1 MGIACFKQKNGLE
14 ALVVVGNC
22 GVVTPEQFSGLA
34 AHVKELEIAAL
45 KLTTRQTLVLVLP
58 LEKREQACYIV
69 EELGLKVGTYG
80 GVVRNVKACCGDDD
94 LCTWSRG
101 NALQLGTALQES
113 CWGSPVPKDF
123 KISVAGCSRG
133 CTDPLCADFGAVATA
148 PDSFDIYIGGRGAT
162 LRPTHASLL
171 ARDITASGVAELVQ
185 VVLDRYSELAEP
197 KERFVSLVQ
206 RLGTQPFHPGE
217 DWVRQHR
224 CETKPAQDFLDFL
237 KES

>member
-1 MGIACFKQKNGLE
+1 VGIACFKQKNGLE
-14 ALVVVGNC
+14 ALVIVGNC

-34 AHVKELEIAAL
+34 AYVKELEIAAL

-58 LEKREQACYIV
+58 LEKKEQACYIV

-80 GVVRNVKACCGDDD
+80 GVVRNVKACCGEDG
-94 LCTWSRG
+94 LCIWSRG
-101 NALQLGTALQES
+101 DALKLGTDLQES
-113 CWGSPVPKDF
+113 YWGYPVTKDF

-133 CTDPLCADFGAVATA
+133 CTDPMCADFGAVATA

-162 LRPTHASLL
+162 LRPNHGSLL
-171 ARDITASGVAELVQ
+171 AKDITADGVTKLVQ

-206 RLGTQPFHPGE
+206 RLGTDPFHPGE
-217 DWVRQHR
+217 DWVRQNR
-224 CETKPAQDFLDFL
+224 CDNQPAQGFLDFL
-237 KES
+237 KDS